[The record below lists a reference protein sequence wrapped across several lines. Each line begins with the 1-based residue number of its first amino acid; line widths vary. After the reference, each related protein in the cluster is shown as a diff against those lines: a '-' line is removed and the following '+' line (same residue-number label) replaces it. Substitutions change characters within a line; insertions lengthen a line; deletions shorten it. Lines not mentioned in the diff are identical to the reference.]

1 MDVESIMLSK
11 ISQSEK
17 DKYHMIS
24 LYVESKKLK
33 KYSVYFG
40 CVLFILYTTVQTLY
54 NHTNVLLYLYIKPG
68 ILNVVAYLRDFQ
80 G

>member
-1 MDVESIMLSK
+1 MDFEDLMLSE
-11 ISQSEK
+11 ISQTEK